1 VDAGCAWQ
9 PAATQSCLPDC
20 LIADTSCYTLAAPAG
35 ALGFRC
41 PQELAACQAATQNLE
56 VLVDSGVLESP
67 QQALCEACNMQGCV
81 WQQGECKPECAFG
94 PLGDFL
100 APCANIFAQCEGIDA
115 GAEAAAAPEPAPP
128 VVSSGKNAGRRA
140 LRQTE
145 EDPELCICTM
155 QYDPVC
161 GVDGVT
167 YGNLCSAE
175 CVEVP
180 VAHVGECVDAPQ
192 PAPEIGL
199 PE

>member
-1 VDAGCAWQ
+1 MEKENIRVDEVLKTS
-9 PAATQSCLPDC
+9 ATLPPP
-20 LIADTSCYTLAAPAG
+20 SGRAP
-35 ALGFRC
+35 
-41 PQELAACQAATQNLE
+41 QQAATQNLE

-145 EDPELCICTM
+145 DPEPPLCICTM